1 MLPKKQRLS
10 KKTAF
15 ERLVA
20 EGKRFTTDNFSVRYI
35 YLDNSN
41 NTEKKLK
48 LAVSAGIKLSKK
60 ATERNRV
67 RRRIYSIVSEAI
79 QGFDKKIKEQNIEI
93 LISPKNK
100 CEALKKA
107 ELSQEI
113 KFILNKIIKNDQIS

>member
-41 NTEKKLK
+41 NTEKRLK

-113 KFILNKIIKNDQIS
+113 NFILNKIIKNA